1 MRTPRMN
8 FHFIE
13 WESKTGDVLC
23 GKELDKGLSA
33 SSSSLPSFHPAH
45 WWKVHRERSPP
56 SLPAEISVQETSS
69 PVSVLTLR
77 LYLLQARDLRAA
89 EKEKKEKWL
98 LLSNMSFQSLMP
110 CYAFEDFSFQE
121 STKLQLTLSTEKCG
135 MLWREVTHCSPTARW
150 HGAIHSGEDTVA
162 QADSS

>member
-1 MRTPRMN
+1 MEERHQGHMRTPRMN

-89 EKEKKEKWL
+89 EKKGKERKVVVAL
-98 LLSNMSFQSLMP
+98 KYVLS
-110 CYAFEDFSFQE
+110 E
-121 STKLQLTLSTEKCG
+121 SNAMLCLWGFLFPREYKASVNAVHWEVWYVVERGNTL
-135 MLWREVTHCSPTARW
+135 
-150 HGAIHSGEDTVA
+150 
-162 QADSS
+162 